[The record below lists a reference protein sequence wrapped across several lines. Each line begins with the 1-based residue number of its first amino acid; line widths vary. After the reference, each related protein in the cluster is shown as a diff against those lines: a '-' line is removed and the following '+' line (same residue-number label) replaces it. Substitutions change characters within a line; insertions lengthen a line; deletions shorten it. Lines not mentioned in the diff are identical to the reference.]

1 MEEEVEED
9 NVNVDLLDRQ
19 KMKNHMSSPNE
30 EEGEIISSP
39 GVHRRDREH
48 RLLPKRPNDGQS
60 SSLTVVGIPHVLN
73 TMGKLSDHFSKFGDV
88 VNIEV
93 LQSQKKAVIKYNSHM
108 EALKAIKSPEAVMGN
123 RFIKVFWTS
132 NDHEIAEVKKI
143 EAEKQKSQE
152 EVNKFKEDKKKQK
165 IEATKEAKRIHEE
178 LIQKRLSLIKEKQ
191 AMVSK
196 LLEKCKKPNIA
207 PQKSVLIMDQV
218 NTILQSIKSDLDF
231 INSQKKVKKTS
242 PIPS

>member
-1 MEEEVEED
+1 MRGRGRNFGAEKRFGGSMENQSGNASNGYPNFMEEEVEED

-19 KMKNHMSSPNE
+19 KMKNHLSSPNE

-39 GVHRRDREH
+39 GRDREH
-48 RLLPKRPNDGQS
+48 RMLPKRPNDGQS

-143 EAEKQKSQE
+143 EAEKQKKS
-152 EVNKFKEDKKKQK
+152 
-165 IEATKEAKRIHEE
+165 R
-178 LIQKRLSLIKEKQ
+178 R
-191 AMVSK
+191 SK
-196 LLEKCKKPNIA
+196 
-207 PQKSVLIMDQV
+207 
-218 NTILQSIKSDLDF
+218 
-231 INSQKKVKKTS
+231 
-242 PIPS
+242 